1 MIQIT
6 REESNQIRQRFPK
19 ATIKSTKS
27 HNYLV
32 TSGNDNVGRF
42 LLSLRGEPQPPT
54 RRDVER
60 LQNRFGNR
68 SADPRFRQNRP

>member
-6 REESNQIRQRFPK
+6 HEESNQIRQRFPK
-19 ATIKSTKS
+19 ATIKSSKHHT
-27 HNYLV
+27 YLA
-32 TSGNDNVGRF
+32 TSGVDDVGRF
-42 LLSLRGEPQPPT
+42 LLSLRGQPQPPS

-68 SADPRFRQNRP
+68 SNDPRFRQNRP